1 MMKRILS
8 YFLQG
13 LLYTLPVFATV
24 YVIIEAIIFVDG
36 IIPVKVPGLGLL
48 IILSSLTLIGF
59 IGTRFIT
66 PNIISVDKYLDKV
79 PLIKTVYTSVK
90 DLLSAFVGK
99 KKRFTEPVLVKM
111 EGNVER
117 FGFVTQHDLTD
128 LGISA
133 DKVAV
138 YIPFSYALTGN
149 LIVVPKTS
157 VSPVDGNSADIMK
170 FVISGGVTEIEEN
183 DDEEVE
189 TKPK

>member
-24 YVIIEAIIFVDG
+24 YVIIQSIIFVDG
-36 IIPVKVPGLGLL
+36 IIPVKFPGLGLL
-48 IILSSLTLIGF
+48 IILVSFTLIGF
-59 IGTRFIT
+59 LGTTFIT
-66 PNIISVDKYLDKV
+66 PNIFNVDKYIDKV
-79 PLIKTVYTSVK
+79 PLIKTVYSSVK

-157 VSPVDGNSADIMK
+157 ISPVDGNSADIMK

-183 DDEEVE
+183 DEEVE

>member
-183 DDEEVE
+183 DEEVE